1 MRNLLDP
8 LHLFYDPPLRGPMQ
22 LMLVLV
28 SSALYLFYRPGRF
41 MNRRPSV
48 FEEFQS
54 GNPSDFAVLVSLG
67 LLIWIGCAIAVT
79 IMDYRNGH
87 F

>member
-1 MRNLLDP
+1 MRKLFDP
-8 LHLFYDPPLRGPMQ
+8 LHYLYDPPVRGPLQ
-22 LMLVLV
+22 LVLVLV
-28 SSALYLFYRPGRF
+28 SSAIYLFYRPGRF

-54 GNPSDFAVLVSLG
+54 GNPSELAVLISLG
-67 LLIWIGCAIAVT
+67 LLLWIGYAIAVT